1 MVISTFMRRTYL
13 VLPKPMKRAIRFAL
27 PKRALREKSTG
38 ASFVDQMDELG
49 NAVFSPMWKWR
60 G

>member
-1 MVISTFMRRTYL
+1 MVVPTFMRRTYM
-13 VLPKPMKRAIRFAL
+13 VLPKPMKRVLRFAL
-27 PKRALREKSTG
+27 PKPTLRVKSKG
-38 ASFVDQMDELG
+38 ASFMDQMDELG

>member
-1 MVISTFMRRTYL
+1 MVIPTFMRRTYL

-27 PKRALREKSTG
+27 PNRALREKSTG
-38 ASFVDQMDELG
+38 VSFVDQMEELG
-49 NAVFSPMWKWR
+49 NAVFSPIWKWR

>member
-1 MVISTFMRRTYL
+1 MVVPTFMRRTYM
-13 VLPKPMKRAIRFAL
+13 VLPKPVKRVVRFAL
-27 PKRALREKSTG
+27 PKRAHK

>member
-1 MVISTFMRRTYL
+1 MVVPTFMRRTYL
-13 VLPKPMKRAIRFAL
+13 VLPKPVKRVVRFAL
-27 PKRALREKSTG
+27 PKRDLRVKSAG
-38 ASFVDQMDELG
+38 LSFVDQMDELG